1 MDFGKYDLIVFAER
15 VLGHMVMT
23 KHRGVEGAAAV
34 AD

>member
-1 MDFGKYDLIVFAER
+1 MDSGKYELIIFAER
-15 VLGHMVMT
+15 VFGHMVMT

>member
-1 MDFGKYDLIVFAER
+1 MDFCKYELIIFAER

-23 KHRGVEGAAAV
+23 EHQGVEGAPAV